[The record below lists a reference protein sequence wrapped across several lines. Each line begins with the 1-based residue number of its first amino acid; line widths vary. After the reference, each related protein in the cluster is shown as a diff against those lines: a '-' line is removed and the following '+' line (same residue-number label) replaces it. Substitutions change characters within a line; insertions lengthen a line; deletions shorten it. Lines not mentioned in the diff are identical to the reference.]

1 MSNYIKS
8 CINYTGGK
16 FKLLKQ
22 IIPLFPQD
30 IEVFVDLF
38 CGGGNVGL
46 NVTSNIKIFNDK
58 QENIISLFNTIK
70 NNDISRI
77 LYYIENII
85 ETYQL
90 SNTYIN
96 DYLAYDCQSSKGL
109 AEYNKNS
116 FLELREEYN
125 NYIKKNDQDTFIRD
139 MMLYTLIIY
148 SFNNQIR
155 FNKKNEYN
163 IPVGKRDFNAK
174 NRKNLVDFKERITND
189 NITFISKD
197 FREFNFKILN
207 EKDFIYIDPPYLL
220 SNATYNEQGGWT
232 ENDER
237 DLLKILDKLNQN
249 NIRFALSNVLESK
262 GKENFI
268 LKEWAKKYK
277 VNYLNYNYNNSN
289 YQKKDRSQ
297 KNVEVLITNY

>member
-16 FKLLKQ
+16 CKLLKQ
-22 IIPLFPQD
+22 IIPLIPND
-30 IEVFVDLF
+30 INIFVDLF

-46 NVTSNIKIFNDK
+46 NVNSNVKIFNDK
-58 QENIISLFNTIK
+58 QTNIISLFNTIK
-70 NNDISRI
+70 YNDINEI
-77 LYYIENII
+77 VYCIENII
-85 ETYQL
+85 ESHQL
-90 SNTYIN
+90 SNTYVN
-96 DYLAYDCQSSKGL
+96 EYVVYDCESSKGL
-109 AEYNKNS
+109 AEYNKNK
-116 FLELREEYN
+116 FLGLRQEYN
-125 NYIKKNDQDTFIRD
+125 NYIKGNDQDTFIRD

-163 IPVGKRDFNAK
+163 IPVGKRDFNS
-174 NRKNLVDFKERITND
+174 NIRKNLADFKDKITND
-189 NITFISKD
+189 DVTFSGRD
-197 FREFNFKILN
+197 FRKFDFRTLN
-207 EKDFIYIDPPYLL
+207 GGDFVYADPPYLL

-232 ENDER
+232 DEDEK
-237 DLLKILDKLNQN
+237 DLLTILDELDQN

-277 VNYLNYNYNNSN
+277 INYLNHHYNNSS
-289 YQKKDRSQ
+289 YQIKDKSQ
-297 KNVEVLITNY
+297 KNIEVLITNY